1 MSRTLH
7 FLKQKSGQLKTTT
20 WVIKIGLVTFITFT
34 FQFNNEIKK
43 NNKSRNQYPKFK
55 AICFQYCTYYV
66 ISTTFITFA
75 KRNCCNMIFFCIQ
88 MSWYMYNSLLWSQP
102 NLTKHHEIAITNI
115 LTAISYAIN
124 VKQQWLEH
132 NIFLIWFQSI
142 A

>member
-1 MSRTLH
+1 MRSRNNWQNITRIYLTQLSRTLH

-34 FQFNNEIKK
+34 FQFNNEVKK

-75 KRNCCNMIFFCIQ
+75 KRNCCNMIFFLYSNVMIYVQ
-88 MSWYMYNSLLWSQP
+88 FIVMITTKSKKNIMRLL
-102 NLTKHHEIAITNI
+102 
-115 LTAISYAIN
+115 
-124 VKQQWLEH
+124 
-132 NIFLIWFQSI
+132 
-142 A
+142 